1 MCIPGGAES
10 VIAADVTIPR
20 REYELLLLKKRALD
34 SIKEGITIA
43 DCSQPDMPIIYAN
56 EAFARLTGY
65 STEYAIGRN
74 CRFLQGCDEVL
85 CIVWGFWFCVGD
97 FARVQVGFVA
107 CVF

>member
-1 MCIPGGAES
+1 MCRSCKTACGIQQQERASSNEYRCHRTAES
-10 VIAADVTIPR
+10 SSDVTIPR
-20 REYELLLLKKRALD
+20 RQYELLLLKKRALD

-74 CRFLQGCDEVL
+74 CRFLQGYAE
-85 CIVWGFWFCVGD
+85 
-97 FARVQVGFVA
+97 
-107 CVF
+107 